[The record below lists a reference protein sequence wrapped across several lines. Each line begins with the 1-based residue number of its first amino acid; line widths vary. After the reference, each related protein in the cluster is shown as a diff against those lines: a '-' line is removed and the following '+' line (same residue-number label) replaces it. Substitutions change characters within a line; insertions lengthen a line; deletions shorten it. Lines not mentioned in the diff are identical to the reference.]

1 MNTAEY
7 VATLKRIAAEV
18 RFISVRPAWN
28 GSDTAPR
35 APRYSR
41 RDDSFILNAEDPPV
55 AGLGRLFAK
64 SQQASRAYR
73 QVRQA
78 VIGFFNAFEALL
90 DEARRLLECAT
101 SLDGRQQLGL
111 RRMNAHVRSLVP
123 TVRVMRLK
131 RRALLSEYQQLE
143 LRFQTEAQTILVEQK
158 GIGRPPVFEN
168 LRSGKDRLMMDEDIF
183 EKWAAKMTEQNEE
196 FEVRLKHSFPFYGH
210 CGKSQVRDVQ
220 LMSTMGL
227 GCKEPCNSSDCD
239 HQFCDSWDVDQ

>member
-1 MNTAEY
+1 MDTAEC
-7 VATLKRIAAEV
+7 VATLNRIAAEV

-35 APRYSR
+35 APKYSR

-90 DEARRLLECAT
+90 DEARRLIECAV

-111 RRMNAHVRSLVP
+111 RQINAHVRSLAP

-131 RRALLSEYQQLE
+131 RRALLLEYQQLK
-143 LRFQTEAQTILVEQK
+143 LRFRTEAQTTLAEQK
-158 GIGRPPVFEN
+158 GVGRPRVFEK
-168 LRSGKDRLMMDEDIF
+168 LRSGQDALMMDEDIF
-183 EKWAAKMTEQNEE
+183 EKWAADIMEQNNDLQD
-196 FEVRLKHSFPFYGH
+196 RLKHNFPFYGH

-220 LMSTMGL
+220 LISTMGL
-227 GCKEPCNSSDCD
+227 GWKEPCNSSDCD
-239 HQFCDSWDVDQ
+239 HQFCDPWDVDQ